1 MCIGV
6 IDSGIGGLTVLKSLI
21 KNYPNHEYI
30 YFGDTLHIPYGEK
43 NIDELKYYTDKIF
56 EFLESKKVDLIIIAC
71 GTLSSNI
78 EYLKSNIPLIDIISP
93 LKEKLDNYHSVGIMA
108 TPLSIKTNAF
118 QKYIKSK
125 LNLVS
130 CPLLVPLIENRDYQ
144 NMNNIIEE
152 YIYKIKDSEVIL
164 LGCTHYPL
172 IIDYIKKY
180 YDKKIFTLD
189 EFILPKLKNLKET
202 KYNLQLYFSKIDEN
216 LRKNVANILNIDD
229 NLIKF
234 GDVF

>member
-1 MCIGV
+1 MRIGV

-21 KNYPNHEYI
+21 NNYPNHEYI

-43 NIDELKYYTDKIF
+43 NIEELKYYTDKIF
-56 EFLESKKVDLIIIAC
+56 EFLENKKVDL
-71 GTLSSNI
+71 
-78 EYLKSNIPLIDIISP
+78 SNIPLIDIISP
-93 LKEKLDNYHSVGIMA
+93 LKNKLDNYHSIGIMA

-118 QKYIKSK
+118 QKYIKCK

-144 NMNNIIEE
+144 NINKVVKE
-152 YIYKIKDSEVIL
+152 YVDKIKGSDAII

-180 YDKKIFTLD
+180 YNKKIFTLD
-189 EFILPKLKNLKET
+189 EFILPKLKDLKET
-202 KYNLQLYFSKIDEN
+202 KYNLKLYFSKIDDN

-229 NLIKF
+229 NLIEF

>member
-1 MCIGV
+1 MRIGI

-43 NIDELKYYTDKIF
+43 NIDELKYYTGKIF
-56 EFLESKKVDLIIIAC
+56 KFLENKKVELIIIAC

-78 EYLKSNIPLIDIISP
+78 EYLKCNIPLIDIISP
-93 LKEKLDNYHSVGIMA
+93 LKEKLDNYNSIGIMA

-118 QKYIKSK
+118 QKYIKCK

-144 NMNNIIEE
+144 NIDKVIKE
-152 YIYKIKDSEVIL
+152 YVDKIKGSDAIL

-189 EFILPKLKNLKET
+189 EFLLPKVKDLKES
-202 KYNLQLYFSKIDEN
+202 KYNLKLYFSKIDDN

-229 NLIKF
+229 NLIEF

>member
-1 MCIGV
+1 MRIGI

-21 KNYPNHEYI
+21 NNYPNHEYI

-43 NIDELKYYTDKIF
+43 NIQELVNYTDKIF
-56 EFLESKKVDLIIIAC
+56 KFLENKRVDLIIIAC
-71 GTLSSNI
+71 GTLSSNV
-78 EYLKSNIPLIDIISP
+78 EYLKSNIQLIDIISP
-93 LKEKLDNYHSVGIMA
+93 LKNKLDNYNSVGIMA

-118 QKYIKSK
+118 QKYIKCK

-130 CPLLVPLIENRDYQ
+130 CPLLVPLIEKRNYQ
-144 NMNNIIEE
+144 NIDKIVKE
-152 YIYKIKDSEVIL
+152 YVDKIKDSDAII

-180 YDKKIFTLD
+180 YDKEIFTLD
-189 EFILPKLKNLKET
+189 EFILPKLKDLKET
-202 KYNLQLYFSKIDEN
+202 KYSLKLYFSKIDDN

-229 NLIKF
+229 NLIEF

>member
-1 MCIGV
+1 MRIGV
-6 IDSGIGGLTVLKSLI
+6 IDSGIGGLTILKSLI
-21 KNYPNHEYI
+21 NNYPNHEYI

-56 EFLESKKVDLIIIAC
+56 EFLKNKQVELIIIAC
-71 GTLSSNI
+71 GTLSSNL

-93 LKEKLDNYHSVGIMA
+93 LKNKLDNYNSIGIMA

-118 QKYIKSK
+118 QKYIKCK

-144 NMNNIIEE
+144 NINKVVKE
-152 YIYKIKDSEVIL
+152 YVDKIKGSDAII

-180 YDKKIFTLD
+180 YNKKIFTLD
-189 EFILPKLKNLKET
+189 EFILPKLKDLKET
-202 KYNLQLYFSKIDEN
+202 KYNLKLYFSKIDDN

-229 NLIKF
+229 NLIEF

>member
-43 NIDELKYYTDKIF
+43 NINELKYYTDKIF
-56 EFLESKKVDLIIIAC
+56 KFLESKQVDLIIIAC

-93 LKEKLDNYHSVGIMA
+93 LKNKLDNYHSVGIMA

-144 NMNNIIEE
+144 NMDNIIEE
-152 YIYKIKDSEVIL
+152 YINKIKDSEVIL

>member
-1 MCIGV
+1 MRIGV

-21 KNYPNHEYI
+21 NNYPNHEYI

-56 EFLESKKVDLIIIAC
+56 EFLKNKQVELIIIAC
-71 GTLSSNI
+71 GTLSSNL

-93 LKEKLDNYHSVGIMA
+93 LKNKLDNYNSIGIMA

-118 QKYIKSK
+118 QKYIKCK

-144 NMNNIIEE
+144 NINKVVKE
-152 YIYKIKDSEVIL
+152 YVDKIKGSDAII

-180 YDKKIFTLD
+180 YNKKIFTLD
-189 EFILPKLKNLKET
+189 EFILPKLKDLKET
-202 KYNLQLYFSKIDEN
+202 KYGLKLYFSQIDDN

-229 NLIKF
+229 NLIEF

>member
-1 MCIGV
+1 MRIGV

-43 NIDELKYYTDKIF
+43 SIEVLISYTSKIF
-56 EFLESKKVDLIIIAC
+56 KFLENKKVDLIIIAC

-78 EYLKSNIPLIDIISP
+78 EHLKSNIPLIDIISP
-93 LKEKLDNYHSVGIMA
+93 LKNKLDNYYSIGIMA

-118 QKYIKSK
+118 QKYIKCK

-130 CPLLVPLIENRDYQ
+130 CPKLVPIIEKRDFQ
-144 NMNNIIEE
+144 NIDKIVEE
-152 YIYKIKDSEVIL
+152 YINKIKSSDAII

-180 YDKKIFTLD
+180 YNKDIFTLD
-189 EFILPKLKNLKET
+189 EFILPKLKDLKET
-202 KYNLQLYFSKIDEN
+202 KYSLKLYFSKIDDN

-229 NLIKF
+229 NLIEF